1 VDRVARIG
9 DGWLTNHCT
18 ADEYKR
24 ALPGVRKLATEKY
37 GRDPDALET
46 IYCAGVYVDPDVD
59 AAYKEVKWYED
70 SYHAMSVPED
80 TIRRWTI
87 FGDPDACIKQM
98 QPFADAGIQ
107 VFNICVRARDMF
119 SQVRAIA
126 KDILPAFL

>member
-1 VDRVARIG
+1 MQSAADSG
-9 DGWLTNHCT
+9 NLLFT
-18 ADEYKR
+18 DEYKR
-24 ALPGVRKLATEKY
+24 ALDRVRQLATEKY

-59 AAYKEVKWYED
+59 AAYKEVKWYQD

-98 QPFADAGIQ
+98 QPFADAGVKI
-107 VFNICVRARDMF
+107 FNICVRARDMF

-126 KDILPAFL
+126 RDVLPAFS